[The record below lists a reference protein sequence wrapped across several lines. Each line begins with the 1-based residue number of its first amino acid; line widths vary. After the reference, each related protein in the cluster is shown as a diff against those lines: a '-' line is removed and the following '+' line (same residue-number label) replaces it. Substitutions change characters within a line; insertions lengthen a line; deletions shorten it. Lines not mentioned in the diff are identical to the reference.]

1 MSKALEAAATVLGA
15 SHAIREASR
24 AGSVVN
30 VTLVEA
36 LPLDLASQ
44 VVLAFLRA
52 ALEDEELRETVGIAA
67 HADDGSYSGSGINA
81 IQALIDEVE
90 TKMTQ
95 TSEQALTPLNSDTA
109 A

>member
-1 MSKALEAAATVLGA
+1 MSKALEAAARGA
-15 SHAIREASR
+15 KGAMVNRGINPEHAGEIAYS
-24 AGSVVN
+24 A
-30 VTLVEA
+30 
-36 LPLDLASQ
+36 
-44 VVLAFLRA
+44 VLAFLRA
-52 ALEDEELRETVGIAA
+52 ALEDEELCNRIGRATDDAWIYIVGNE
-67 HADDGSYSGSGINA
+67 HAQTKAA